1 VSAEGFAVR
10 AKPGQLQRAGIGL
23 SVDLQ
28 QVWLDVAITIT
39 SPIAASRGKLF
50 LWLPNLCPSSV
61 ARSTRLSAHWLPEFP
76 ACESPMGTRLT
87 NWYTCRV
94 TLLASETASNLG
106 RVDHLTGQKR
116 VMLLKPRGF
125 CAGVVRAIDIVK
137 IALDTFGAPI
147 YVRRE
152 IVHNRFVVNELAE
165 KGAIFVNEIEEVPAG
180 QRVIYSAHGVSP
192 AVREASKARG
202 LKVID
207 ATCPLVTKVHVE
219 AVKFAKQGYSLVL
232 VGHRDHDEIEG
243 TLGEAPEA
251 TQVVSNVAEVEA
263 LVVPDPNR
271 VAYLTQTTLS
281 LDEAR
286 DIIHALKVKFPNIA
300 GPHTQDICYAT
311 ENRQVAVRNVAP
323 GADLVLVV
331 GSTNS
336 SNSNRLVEVSNNL
349 GTKAYLID
357 NSAAIDPKWLEG
369 VDSVAV
375 TAGASAPEVLVE
387 DVINYLQQN
396 GYSGV
401 EEVEVMP
408 ENVRFGLPPEII
420 QAIGGAG
427 GAQPIPVR

>member
-1 VSAEGFAVR
+1 
-10 AKPGQLQRAGIGL
+10 
-23 SVDLQ
+23 
-28 QVWLDVAITIT
+28 
-39 SPIAASRGKLF
+39 
-50 LWLPNLCPSSV
+50 
-61 ARSTRLSAHWLPEFP
+61 
-76 ACESPMGTRLT
+76 
-87 NWYTCRV
+87 V
-94 TLLASETASNLG
+94 TLLASEPIPSLG
-106 RVDHLTGQKR
+106 QADKYEQSAVQKR
-116 VMLLKPRGF
+116 VLLLKPRGF

-165 KGAIFVNEIEEVPAG
+165 KGAIFVHEIEEVPNG

-243 TLGEAPEA
+243 TLGEAPEV
-251 TQVVSNVAEVEA
+251 TQVVSNVQEVAE

-286 DIIHALKVKFPNIA
+286 DIISALKQKFPNIV

-357 NSAAIDPKWLEG
+357 NSQAIDPRWLEG
-369 VDSVAV
+369 VSSVAV

-396 GYSGV
+396 GYAGV

-420 QAIGGAG
+420 QAIGGVG
-427 GAQPIPVR
+427 GAEPIPVR

>member
-1 VSAEGFAVR
+1 
-10 AKPGQLQRAGIGL
+10 
-23 SVDLQ
+23 
-28 QVWLDVAITIT
+28 
-39 SPIAASRGKLF
+39 
-50 LWLPNLCPSSV
+50 
-61 ARSTRLSAHWLPEFP
+61 
-76 ACESPMGTRLT
+76 
-87 NWYTCRV
+87 V
-94 TLLASETASNLG
+94 TLLAQETVPNVG
-106 RVDHLTGQKR
+106 RADHQAGQKR
-116 VMLLKPRGF
+116 VLLLKPRGF

-165 KGAIFVNEIEEVPAG
+165 KGAIFVNEIDEVPAG

-192 AVREASKARG
+192 AVRDASKARN

-207 ATCPLVTKVHVE
+207 ATCPLVTKVHIE

-286 DIIHALKVKFPNIA
+286 DIIHALKVKFPNIV

-357 NSAAIDPKWLEG
+357 NSAAIDPSWLLG

-387 DVINYLQQN
+387 DVINYLQLN
-396 GYSGV
+396 GYSSV

-427 GAQPIPVR
+427 GSQPIPVR